1 MKQQESAKF
10 DLNDLDIKVEPECSK
25 IVIVRKMDF
34 ENKEAMP
41 AKWFIFLNNQEVSM
55 KAKSNLRVSV
65 LNQHTPITLIL

>member
-41 AKWFIFLNNQEVSM
+41 AK
-55 KAKSNLRVSV
+55 
-65 LNQHTPITLIL
+65 